1 MRNERIV
8 PNFAYERN
16 ARQTTHVEAL
26 SSDAQESI
34 VQAVR
39 VVIDLVRA
47 DAAGEKSVRGAAS
60 LSQQREID
68 PLIQLNSELS
78 LWEVFLYL
86 FHCVSL
92 DARMIR
98 HCHLRDLIWFEDC
111 SKTLLGWGLMAM
123 E

>member
-8 PNFAYERN
+8 PNFANERN
-16 ARQTTHVEAL
+16 ARQTTHVKAL
-26 SSDAQESI
+26 SSYSQESI
-34 VQAVR
+34 IQAVR

-60 LSQQREID
+60 LPQQREID
-68 PLIQLNSELS
+68 PLIQLNSELC

-86 FHCVSL
+86 VHCVSL
-92 DARMIR
+92 DTWMIR
-98 HCHLRDLIWFEDC
+98 HCHLRDLIRFEDC
-111 SKTLLGWGLMAM
+111 SKTLLGWGLMAI